1 MLLSVLAM
9 VTGAVVGLPFYV
21 IYSYIV
27 VRSGNHLQGFRFFVE
42 FFRLEGIAAL
52 IPTHKGRGFLAAT
65 YKRKALMATRCTEC
79 GKHPA
84 VFHGDDPYVDEIYGI
99 KREVKLCESCLKSS
113 LGDI

>member
-52 IPTHKGRGFLAAT
+52 IPTHKGRVLA
-65 YKRKALMATRCTEC
+65 
-79 GKHPA
+79 
-84 VFHGDDPYVDEIYGI
+84 
-99 KREVKLCESCLKSS
+99 S
-113 LGDI
+113 LGWGFPAPHYKF